1 MATFASSALLAVLLV
16 STAARADDVPWA
28 NGVSDA
34 TQAQANELYAQGN
47 DLFAR
52 QDNAGALAKYQ
63 AAIALWDHPRI
74 RFNMAVTL
82 IRLDRIVEAADA
94 LDAALRYGDKPF
106 TPDLYQR
113 VLDDEQLVRGRVG
126 EIEISC
132 QQPDVHVLLDGA
144 PLATCPTTKKLRLL
158 AGDHI
163 LLGEKASYMTV
174 SRHVAVTGG
183 KTTTEDLALI
193 PIESAVILTYRYPRW
208 LPYTVAGTGA
218 ALALGGVAL
227 YVASKSQMD
236 RFDADFAT
244 QCPQGCKL
252 SDYPLLADER
262 DSATL
267 KDRIAIGMLIG
278 GGAVAVTGIALAV
291 INSKAERTL
300 PSIET
305 TPTHGGAITSV
316 GWRF

>member
-1 MATFASSALLAVLLV
+1 MATCASRAVFLLV
-16 STAARADDVPWA
+16 LASTVARADDVPWA
-28 NGVSDA
+28 SGVSDA

-47 DLFAR
+47 ELFAH

-126 EIEISC
+126 EVEISC
-132 QQPDVHVLLDGA
+132 QQPDVHLLLDGA
-144 PLATCPTTKKLRLL
+144 PLATCPATKKLRLL
-158 AGDHI
+158 AGDHV
-163 LLGEKASYMTV
+163 LLGEKATYMTV

-183 KTTTEDLALI
+183 KTTTEDLELV
-193 PIESAVILTYRYPRW
+193 PIESAVILKYRYPRW
-208 LPYTVAGTGA
+208 LPYTIAGTGA
-218 ALALGGVAL
+218 ALALGGVGL
-227 YVASKSQMD
+227 YLASQSQMD
-236 RFDADFAT
+236 RFDADFAM

-252 SDYPLLADER
+252 ADYPLLAGER
-262 DSATL
+262 DSARL
-267 KDRIAIGMLIG
+267 KGELAIGMMIG
-278 GGAVAVTGIALAV
+278 GGAATIAGVVLAV
-291 INSKAERTL
+291 INSKAERVL

-305 TPTHGGAITSV
+305 TPTRGGAVTSL